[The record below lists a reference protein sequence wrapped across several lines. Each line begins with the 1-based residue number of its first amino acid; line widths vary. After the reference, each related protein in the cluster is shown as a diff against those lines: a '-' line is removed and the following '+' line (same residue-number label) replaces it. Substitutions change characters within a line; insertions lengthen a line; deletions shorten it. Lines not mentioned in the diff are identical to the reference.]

1 MTDFTNFTPA
11 NPDGSLP
18 DELIDFD
25 PAWLAVLKKV
35 QDRFGKKP
43 DLQALLFLIG
53 VQELGQV
60 VEKFS
65 KEQKQDLMHIAVC
78 HLLSDL
84 GYYKYL
90 GRDDD
95 GWPHYEATAALPQ
108 MSVDE
113 QERLIKRQVIRYFA
127 DI

>member
-1 MTDFTNFTPA
+1 MTEFTNFTPA

-65 KEQKQDLMHIAVC
+65 KEQKQDLMNIAVC

-108 MSVDE
+108 MSVD
-113 QERLIKRQVIRYFA
+113 
-127 DI
+127 